1 MTTHAPHEPHAPL
14 PDDERDDD
22 TGAASPPPPDDAGRD
37 DAAHDAPKPLILG
50 VSSCLLGE
58 NVRSNGGHAR
68 DDFVMKGLGPYVRF
82 VPVCPEAEVGMGT
95 PREVV
100 RLVGTAEAPRMVGTK
115 SGTEWTDRMGAF
127 TQERAESLAT
137 EDLDGF
143 VFKKSSP
150 SCGLFR
156 VKLYDKNGVPTYAAR
171 GVWAMA
177 MARRHPLLPMEEDGR
192 LNDPRLRENFVERL
206 FIYRRWKDHLARRSG
221 LKDLVAFHA
230 AVKMTLLAHS
240 PTAYRELGRLVAQV
254 EPRPLP
260 ELEALYGAGL
270 MAAMAV
276 LTTPGRHAN
285 VMEHVLGFLKDALDA
300 HDKAELRDLIHD
312 HRRGLVPLIVPL
324 TLLQHHLR
332 RIPVAPWIREQTYLS
347 PYPRELLLR
356 NSL

>member
-1 MTTHAPHEPHAPL
+1 MPHDPSGHDDPAPASAPVPSDEPV
-14 PDDERDDD
+14 D
-22 TGAASPPPPDDAGRD
+22 G
-37 DAAHDAPKPLILG
+37 PKPLVLG

-58 NVRSNGGHAR
+58 NVRSHGGHAR
-68 DDFVMKGLGPYVRF
+68 DDFVLKALGPYVRF
-82 VPVCPEAEVGMGT
+82 VPVCPEVEVGMGT

-100 RLVGTAEAPRMVGTK
+100 RLVGSAEAPRMVGTA
-115 SGTEWTDRMGAF
+115 SGTEWTERMEAF
-127 TQERAESLAT
+127 AHERADALAL

-156 VKLYDKNGVPTYAAR
+156 VKLYDVNGVPSYVAR
-171 GVWAMA
+171 GLWARE

-192 LNDPRLRENFVERL
+192 LNDPRLRECFVERL
-206 FIYRRWKDHLARRSG
+206 FVYRRWKDHLARRTG
-221 LKDLVAFHA
+221 LKDLVQFHA
-230 AVKMTLLAHS
+230 SVKLTLLAHS

-254 EPRPLP
+254 EPLALP
-260 ELEALYGAGL
+260 ELEARYGAGL

-285 VMEHVLGFLKDALDA
+285 VLEHVLGFLKDTLDA
-300 HDKAELRDLIHD
+300 HDRAELRDLIHD

-332 RIPVAPWIREQTYLS
+332 RVPVAPWIREQTYLS
-347 PYPRELLLR
+347 PYPRELMLR
-356 NSL
+356 NRL

>member
-1 MTTHAPHEPHAPL
+1 MSADLPAP
-14 PDDERDDD
+14 
-22 TGAASPPPPDDAGRD
+22 AAS
-37 DAAHDAPKPLILG
+37 APPLIVG

-58 NVRSNGGHAR
+58 NVRSNGGHSR
-68 DDFVMKGLGPYVRF
+68 DDFVVKGLGPYVRF

-115 SGTEWTDRMGAF
+115 SGKEWTEAMTGFGA
-127 TQERAESLAT
+127 ERAEALAGD
-137 EDLDGF
+137 DLDGF

-156 VKLYDKNGVPTYAAR
+156 VKLYDKNGVPTYTAR
-171 GVWAMA
+171 GLWATA
-177 MARRHPLLPMEEDGR
+177 VARRHPLLPLEEDGR

-206 FIYRRWKDHLARRSG
+206 FVYRRWKDTLARG
-221 LKDLVAFHA
+221 GGVKDLVAFHA
-230 AVKMTLLAHS
+230 SVKLTLLAHS
-240 PTAYRELGRLVAQV
+240 PTAYSELGRLVAQV
-254 EPRPLP
+254 EPLPFP
-260 ELEALYGAGL
+260 ELCERYGAGL
-270 MAAMAV
+270 MAAMGV

-312 HRRGLVPLIVPL
+312 HRLGLVPLIVPL

-332 RIPVAPWIREQTYLS
+332 RVPVAPWIREQTYLS

>member
-1 MTTHAPHEPHAPL
+1 MAGDDL
-14 PDDERDDD
+14 PSDDL
-22 TGAASPPPPDDAGRD
+22 GPDDAPPVPPSPAED
-37 DAAHDAPKPLILG
+37 PAHGAPKPLVLG

-68 DDFVMKGLGPYVRF
+68 DDFVVKGLGPYVRF

-100 RLVGTAEAPRMVGTK
+100 RLVGTAEAPRMLGTK
-115 SGTEWTDRMGAF
+115 TGTEWTERMNAF
-127 TQERAESLAT
+127 ASERAESLAG

-171 GVWAMA
+171 GLWAA
-177 MARRHPLLPMEEDGR
+177 TMARRHPLLPMEEDGR

-206 FIYRRWKDHLARRSG
+206 FVHRRWKDCLARRTG
-221 LKDLVAFHA
+221 IKDLVAFHA
-230 AVKMTLLAHS
+230 SVKLTLLAHS
-240 PTAYRELGRLVAQV
+240 PTAYRELGRLVAQA
-254 EPRPLP
+254 EPLPLP
-260 ELEALYGAGL
+260 ELEARYGAGL

-285 VMEHVLGFLKDALDA
+285 VMEHVLGFLKDHLDA
-300 HDKAELRDLIHD
+300 HDRSELKELIHD

-324 TLLQHHLR
+324 TLLHHHLR
-332 RIPVAPWIREQTYLS
+332 RAPVAPWIRAQSYLD